1 MTSQT
6 IEALQEENSLPPGVL
21 PGIHKRGRNGAILAL
36 NAILA
41 YKGRVQSDGSLQR
54 VLQSLVYD
62 QKQLYIQL
70 VKTSVDEPKQ
80 SDPFLWF
87 PLHDWSPLSI
97 EAIVANYNFNGIED
111 LRRTWGDIEVPT
123 SSEYRLKEDHIIQH
137 IETLALYMLR
147 DMITTQLTPNSNSNN
162 PTSLH
167 DALESLDTAMGHM
180 ANHHRTTST
189 VSTLCWIHNVKYFQN
204 EQDTRYL
211 QTFKCMVSRLVA
223 IKAMTIDGIT
233 SEIDT
238 LALPP
243 IIFSNLDHNACIQTD
258 TQSETEPM
266 AWNDGH
272 DTLETLDS
280 RKKYEWLYHE

>member
-1 MTSQT
+1 
-6 IEALQEENSLPPGVL
+6 
-21 PGIHKRGRNGAILAL
+21 
-36 NAILA
+36 
-41 YKGRVQSDGSLQR
+41 
-54 VLQSLVYD
+54 
-62 QKQLYIQL
+62 
-70 VKTSVDEPKQ
+70 
-80 SDPFLWF
+80 
-87 PLHDWSPLSI
+87 
-97 EAIVANYNFNGIED
+97 
-111 LRRTWGDIEVPT
+111 
-123 SSEYRLKEDHIIQH
+123 
-137 IETLALYMLR
+137 MLR

-167 DALESLDTAMGHM
+167 DTLESLDTAMGHM

-280 RKKYEWLYHE
+280 RKKIEWLYHE

>member
-6 IEALQEENSLPPGVL
+6 IEALQEENPLPPHIY
-21 PGIHKRGRNGAILAL
+21 PHKRGRTGAILAL

-70 VKTSVDEPKQ
+70 VKTSVDEPTQ
-80 SDPFLWF
+80 SNPFLWF
-87 PLHDWSPLSI
+87 PLHNWSPLST

-111 LRRTWGDIEVPT
+111 LKRTWGDIEVPT
-123 SSEYRLKEDHIIQH
+123 SSEYRLKEDHIIQQ

-167 DALESLDTAMGHM
+167 EALESLDTAMGHM
-180 ANHHRTTST
+180 GNHHRTAGIKP
-189 VSTLCWIHNVKYFQN
+189 L
-204 EQDTRYL
+204 DARARYL
-211 QTFKCMVSRLVA
+211 NTFKYMVSRLVA
-223 IKAMTIDGIT
+223 TKAMTID
-233 SEIDT
+233 EIINKIGT
-238 LALPP
+238 LALPRILIYPP

-280 RKKYEWLYHE
+280 RKKIEWLYHE

>member
-6 IEALQEENSLPPGVL
+6 IEALQEENSLPPHIY
-21 PGIHKRGRNGAILAL
+21 PHKRSRTGAILAF

-62 QKQLYIQL
+62 RKQLYIQL
-70 VKTSVDEPKQ
+70 VKTSVDEPTQ
-80 SDPFLWF
+80 SNPFLWF
-87 PLHDWSPLSI
+87 PLHNWSPLST

-111 LRRTWGDIEVPT
+111 LKRTWGDIEVPT
-123 SSEYRLKEDHIIQH
+123 SSEYRLKEDHIIQQ

-167 DALESLDTAMGHM
+167 EALESLDTAMGHM
-180 ANHHRTTST
+180 GNHHRTAGIKP
-189 VSTLCWIHNVKYFQN
+189 L
-204 EQDTRYL
+204 DARARYL
-211 QTFKCMVSRLVA
+211 NTFKYMVSRLVA
-223 IKAMTIDGIT
+223 TKAMTID
-233 SEIDT
+233 EIINKIGT
-238 LALPP
+238 LALPRILIYPP

-280 RKKYEWLYHE
+280 RKKIEWLYHE